1 MSENTSPLGSG
12 AHTTLNSIIT
22 PNSLAPVCQC
32 PYINPFHLVI
42 WIGALLRSGV
52 RLAGGIFV
60 CVQLVVRTATQHQL
74 KTQQKNKYI
83 SYIYLLIYLR
93 D

>member
-12 AHTTLNSIIT
+12 AHKTLSGMLTPARWLHFVNVRIYKSISSGWS
-22 PNSLAPVCQC
+22 P
-32 PYINPFHLVI
+32 I

-52 RLAGGIFV
+52 RLAGGILV

-74 KTQQKNKYI
+74 KTQQKKK
-83 SYIYLLIYLR
+83 
-93 D
+93 